1 MRLRH
6 VLLTCA
12 ALPMLAQG
20 LPAGAAAAGAATQ
33 TVATAPKGG
42 MTPAELAQART
53 SIRQMIDNIN
63 IAYQEFTLPNG
74 LRVLVHTDA
83 TAPDV
88 YVGIWYDVGSKHEPV
103 GRSGFAHLFEHLMF
117 NGSENVPGDYMAPLA
132 SIGAQVNGSTSSDR
146 TNYYQVVPAPALDR
160 ALFMESDRMGHLLGA
175 LNQAT
180 LDEQRGV
187 VQNEKRQGANSPS
200 SIVPD
205 MARLVMFPS
214 EHPYDHSIIGS
225 MKDLNAATLDDVGAF
240 FKAHYGPNN
249 ATLMLAGNIDVAT
262 AKQLVTKYFGDIP
275 AGPRNVRPTVEATP
289 LTKTIK
295 QTVTAPINRTM
306 IVRQWRV
313 PGTYSDDALALDGAT
328 IGLTGSI
335 ETPFYKH
342 LVLDEKLFDSVQV
355 ANSTLMHGGT
365 FAITGWVRE
374 GVDPK
379 VAAAALD
386 REFAKFLK
394 DGPTEQGL
402 LEWVAGHSYGTV
414 RGLETSTSRGEQM
427 GETLSAYGDPLAFKR
442 NLRFYADLT
451 PAAVRAASKRW
462 LDKPRWELVVSP
474 GPRVTLP
481 EDAGIDGTPVAQQT
495 TPQAPK
501 PAPAATPAAQ
511 PVATGNRGPLPAV
524 GPVKDIP
531 FPAIEHAT
539 LANGMPVTYAR
550 VQSIPYTSVNIK
562 IQGGSLHEAADEA
575 GTMSTMYSMLGT
587 GFGNMDERAIRERT
601 RLLGVSL
608 SASGG
613 QDDSGIGIDAPDANL
628 VPALDLLRTIVTA
641 PTFPQEPI
649 DRWQRQSIEGLK
661 GAKVSA
667 NRLINETLLP
677 LIDAGSPYN
686 RDAMQGDAARIRRT
700 DRNALLAAYRRW
712 VRPEGAKLFVASGK
726 PLAELLPLLNAS
738 IGTWKSTTS
747 PTPLP
752 KVEYRPQPATP
763 QIVLIDLPGAVQAT
777 IEGGQRVTVDDQP
790 PIEALALGERVL
802 GEGFTSRINMNL
814 REDKHWAYGASG
826 GFDRRPYSSRYTVN
840 TTVQQDKAG
849 PAIAELTKE
858 IRRIVGNE
866 PITTAEFDAVQT
878 AVLGQQS
885 NRSLNRY
892 MVLNTMQWLDK
903 YNQPG
908 SFASESGKR
917 IRAVT
922 VDEANAALKSQL
934 DPSKWV
940 WAVTGNAALIRPQF
954 DALGLPVRVVKA
966 DDVFKPVE

>member
-33 TVATAPKGG
+33 AATKAFPGG
-42 MTPAELAQART
+42 MTPTELAKART
-53 SIRQMIDNIN
+53 SIRKMIDDIQ
-63 IAYQEFTLPNG
+63 IEYQEFTLPNG
-74 LRVLVHTDA
+74 LRVLVHPDA

-117 NGSENVPGDYMAPLA
+117 NGSENVPGEYMKPLT
-132 SIGAQVNGSTSSDR
+132 SIGAQVNGSTSQDR
-146 TNYYQVVPAPALDR
+146 TNYYQVVPAGALDR

-214 EHPYDHSIIGS
+214 GHPYDHSTIGS
-225 MKDLNAATLDDVGAF
+225 MKDLNAATLADVSEF

-249 ATLMLAGNIDVAT
+249 ATLMLAGNVDLAT

-289 LTKTIK
+289 LPKTIK
-295 QTVTAPINRTM
+295 QTVTAPITNTM
-306 IVRQWRV
+306 IVLQWRV

-342 LVLDEKLFDSVQV
+342 LVLDEKLFDSVQ
-355 ANSTLMHGGT
+355 ASNNTMMHAGT
-365 FAITGWVRE
+365 FSITGWVRQ

-379 VAAAALD
+379 VAVAALD
-386 REFAKFLK
+386 RELAKFLK
-394 DGPTEQGL
+394 VGPTEEGL
-402 LEWVAGHSYGTV
+402 LEWVAGYSYGTV
-414 RGLETSTSRGEQM
+414 RGLESSTSRGEQM
-427 GETLSAYGDPLAFKR
+427 GDTLSAYGDPMAFKKH
-442 NLRFYADLT
+442 LRFYADMT
-451 PAAVRAASKRW
+451 PASVLAASKRW
-462 LDKPRWELVVSP
+462 LEKPRWELVVSP

-481 EDAGIDGTPVAQQT
+481 DDAGMDGTAVAEQAA
-495 TPQAPK
+495 PQAAK
-501 PAPAATPAAQ
+501 TVPAATSATQPAS
-511 PVATGNRGPLPAV
+511 TGNRGPLPAV
-524 GPVKDIP
+524 GPAKDFA
-531 FPAIEHAT
+531 FPTIERAT
-539 LANGMPVTYAR
+539 LANGIPVTYAR
-550 VQSIPYTSVNIK
+550 TDSIPYTGVNVEIR
-562 IQGGSLHEAADEA
+562 GGTAHEPADQA
-575 GTMSTMYSMLGT
+575 GTMATMYSMMKS
-587 GFGNMDERAIRERT
+587 GFGKLDERAIRERS

-608 SASGG
+608 YATANA
-613 QDDSGIGIDAPDANL
+613 DDSGVSVDAPDANL
-628 VPALDLLRTIVTA
+628 GEALDMLRTMVTD

-649 DRWQRQSIEGLK
+649 DRWKRQSIDGLK
-661 GAKVSA
+661 ESRMSA
-667 NRLINETLLP
+667 DRLINEKLLP

-686 RDAMQGDAARIRRT
+686 RASMQGDAARIRRT
-700 DRNALLAAYRRW
+700 DRNTLMTAFHRW
-712 VRPEGAKLFVASGK
+712 VRPEGAEVFVASGK
-726 PLAELLPLLNAS
+726 PLAELLPMLNKT
-738 IGTWKSTTS
+738 IGTWKATTP

-752 KVEYRPQPATP
+752 KIEYRPQPGSP

-777 IEGGQRVTVDDQP
+777 IQGGQRVPIDDQP
-790 PIEALALGERVL
+790 PLEALALAERVL

-814 REDKHWAYGASG
+814 REDKHWAYGAG
-826 GFDRRPYSSRYTVN
+826 GSFDRNRYSSRYMVS
-840 TTVQQDKAG
+840 TTVQQDKTG
-849 PAIAELTKE
+849 PAVAELMKE
-858 IRRIVGNE
+858 IRHIVGDE
-866 PITTAEFDAVQT
+866 PITAAELDAVKT
-878 AVLGQQS
+878 AALGQQS
-885 NRSLNRY
+885 GRRVSRGL
-892 MVLNTMQWLDK
+892 VLNTLEALK
-903 YNQPG
+903 KFNQPA
-908 SFASESGKR
+908 SWASESNQR

-922 VDEANAALKSQL
+922 VDEANTMLKSQL

-940 WAVTGNAALIRPQF
+940 WAIVGNAALIRPQLE
-954 DALGLPVRVVKA
+954 ALGLPVQIVKA
-966 DDVFKPVE
+966 DEVFKPVE